1 MSESQP
7 QRLNQLDGMFKR
19 HRGER
24 SAQYLAEERY
34 QTFQHLDIR
43 EIVFLAFFVEK
54 KQIGEAC
61 NKYDLQAIIKQAA
74 NLPDRPFVF
83 YSDWVQFSKHVS
95 KNSKLKKRQ
104 VELDLEALAFYAS
117 GYMPREQQEGWR
129 QLWQEPLALLRQ
141 STNDHDLP
149 VRLASQPTQHDN
161 QTLKSTASDHDRSL
175 QESIFLVDKS
185 TCETHTR
192 VQTPH
197 LARKRPRTR
206 SESETWGSGSTFS
219 IIDARQSVEENHILQ
234 THQLQSQL
242 GSQRPQGFQPS
253 AQAGLVLTPN
263 LSSQQNVTNGPETI
277 YDFALE
283 SFQQN
288 PEARLHLDFWSG
300 SMFPQS

>member
-104 VELDLEALAFYAS
+104 VELDLGITSSLYYLGLGQHPGLLLTS
-117 GYMPREQQEGWR
+117 NRGSR
-129 QLWQEPLALLRQ
+129 LLRFGVHAQ
-141 STNDHDLP
+141 RATRRMAST
-149 VRLASQPTQHDN
+149 LAG
-161 QTLKSTASDHDRSL
+161 A
-175 QESIFLVDKS
+175 
-185 TCETHTR
+185 TCT
-192 VQTPH
+192 V
-197 LARKRPRTR
+197 
-206 SESETWGSGSTFS
+206 
-219 IIDARQSVEENHILQ
+219 
-234 THQLQSQL
+234 
-242 GSQRPQGFQPS
+242 
-253 AQAGLVLTPN
+253 
-263 LSSQQNVTNGPETI
+263 ETI
-277 YDFALE
+277 DK
-283 SFQQN
+283 
-288 PEARLHLDFWSG
+288 
-300 SMFPQS
+300 